1 MRLWPIPIK
10 YGPYEGS
17 ERDFPGRGQKLGGGQ
32 EQFDW
37 FETTSQRFIDHGF
50 KSAPLAERCLETIL
64 NSDFHCF
71 GRPLEW
77 SGLRFQKKRTSSE
90 LNNDDMEVVISGSK
104 TSKKLDAHQARFGA
118 LGNLHDV
125 MLRGIEIHFQG

>member
-1 MRLWPIPIK
+1 LSIK
-10 YGPYEGS
+10 
-17 ERDFPGRGQKLGGGQ
+17 
-32 EQFDW
+32 QFDW
-37 FETTSQRFIDHGF
+37 FETTSQRFIDYGF
-50 KSAPLAERCLETIL
+50 KSAPLAERGLETIL
-64 NSDFHCF
+64 NFDFHCF

-77 SGLRFQKKRTSSE
+77 SRFTSLRKGTFSE
-90 LNNDDMEVVISGSK
+90 LNNDDMEMVISGSK